1 MARLTDLT
9 RCASLRPDLNVS
21 SGRGAPRMVTGLASL
36 IHNCQ
41 STPAG
46 EDKGHGECDHQR
58 CLHGKTRLSL
68 APEPATSRVNR
79 RVDEPPMNAVA
90 RVGAGISFAPGMA
103 WEALL

>member
-46 EDKGHGECDHQR
+46 EDKGHGETTNDVFMAKLA
-58 CLHGKTRLSL
+58 CLSP
-68 APEPATSRVNR
+68 PEPATSRANR